1 LDRVTKLAVITSA
14 LAALAF
20 EALQS
25 SRYEDGILMLVLLSA
40 IAGWLAGRRWPERA
54 PGVILAVG
62 ALVPIVWLA
71 VRGRFTVWLLAP
83 WVSAFVAAAA
93 PTFTAT
99 WRFPRPL
106 RFPLV
111 AWALAVAAT
120 WPIVALRELDWT
132 PALLWTRPAVYS
144 SAVHSA
150 ATAVWIAEVAQ
161 VHLLGILWVD
171 WLFGR
176 FVRPDANRSQDFE
189 RAIVWPSVATAIAA
203 GAFAAYQGFF
213 HLGLLSTGR
222 WAVLE
227 RAGGTL
233 ADANASG
240 MLGALWVAIPIGLA
254 LSGSSRTRGWL
265 LTLGATVIALAVWA
279 TGSRTALLAAVI
291 AVASTV
297 HLTIAERRLPVR
309 KKVSAFAAAIVIVL
323 SGAVIAWQPPAVG
336 PLRRIHAML
345 PDLSTSTLKGVAWE
359 LWARDGYGLAAVA
372 AIRDSPWSGV
382 GVGSFHLL
390 SAVYTTIATG
400 RTAPHDNAQ
409 NWYRHQFA
417 ELGVF
422 GSVGWALWV
431 VLFLGM
437 LWRGRPA
444 AADRARYVTV
454 SYTVIGFGVA
464 SLLGM
469 PGQSLQIA
477 LAFWTLAFWTLLLS
491 RSDGSSTTSE
501 GSSGLQRWELFTAI
515 TLAVLL
521 ASTTVAGGLGPFRPP
536 FRAARFDQ
544 GYRYGLHKPLEGT
557 AGTTRTTAH
566 AVDVP
571 QAPTRWLKLTVW
583 VEHPDADQRPV
594 DVRVW
599 RDHERI
605 IGGRFPRGVPMTRY
619 VRVPGDNRRFVF
631 ESTVDRTFQPPGV
644 PGPEVGLT
652 ISWEFVN
659 ESPAGSGRNP

>member
-1 LDRVTKLAVITSA
+1 LDRVTKAAVIISA

-20 EALQS
+20 ETIQS
-25 SRYEDGILMLVLLSA
+25 SRYEDGILTLALLSA
-40 IAGWLAGRRWPERA
+40 LAGWLAGRRWPARA
-54 PGVILAVG
+54 PGTILAVG
-62 ALVPIVWLA
+62 ALVPILWLA
-71 VRGRFTVWLLAP
+71 VGRRFAVWLLAP
-83 WVSAFVAAAA
+83 WVMALVAAAA
-93 PTFTAT
+93 PTITGT
-99 WRFPRPL
+99 WQFPRRL

-132 PALLWTRPAVYS
+132 LALLWTRPSVYS
-144 SAVHSA
+144 SVVHSVS
-150 ATAVWIAEVAQ
+150 TAVWIAEVAQ
-161 VHLLGILWVD
+161 VHLLGLLWVD

-176 FVRPDANRSQDFE
+176 FDGPDANRAHDFE
-189 RAIVWPSVATAIAA
+189 RAIVWPSVAAAVAA

-222 WAVLE
+222 WAILG

-240 MLGALWVAIPIGLA
+240 MLGALWVAIPIGIA
-254 LSGSSRTRGWL
+254 LSGSPRTRGWL
-265 LTLGATVIALAVWA
+265 LTLGAAVIALGVWA

-291 AVASTV
+291 AVASTL
-297 HLTIAERRLPVR
+297 HLTIAERRRPVR
-309 KKVSAFAAAIVIVL
+309 KKVSAFAAAIVLVL
-323 SGAVIAWQPPAVG
+323 TGAVIAWQPSAVG

-345 PDLSTSTLKGVAWE
+345 PDLSSSTLKGVAWE
-359 LWARDGYGLAAVA
+359 LWARDGYGLAAMA
-372 AIRDSPWSGV
+372 AIRDAPWSGV

-390 SAVYTTIATG
+390 SVVYTRIATG
-400 RTAPHDNAQ
+400 TPAPHDNAQ
-409 NWYRHQFA
+409 NWYRHQLA
-417 ELGVF
+417 ELGVI

-431 VLFLGM
+431 VLFVST

-444 AADRARYVTV
+444 AADRARVLTV

-477 LAFWTLAFWTLLLS
+477 LAFWTLAFWALVLAG
-491 RSDGSSTTSE
+491 SDNPSVTPASSSAPR
-501 GSSGLQRWELFTAI
+501 RWELLTAI
-515 TLAVLL
+515 ALAVLL
-521 ASTTVAGGLGPFRPP
+521 AGTTVAGGLGPFRPP

-544 GYRYGLHKPLEGT
+544 GFRYGLHKPLEGP

-566 AVDVP
+566 AVEVP

-619 VRVPGDNRRFVF
+619 VSAPGDNRRFVV
-631 ESTVDRTFQPPGV
+631 ESTVDRTFQPPGTR
-644 PGPEVGLT
+644 GPEVGLN

-659 ESPAGSGRNP
+659 EPPAGSRNP